1 MDSVKLPMVLFGNL
15 FNADLDQLGERYSY
29 KVDVV
34 GSSPTI
40 GTKVRVAPRE
50 HKVGIH
56 AAPK

>member
-1 MDSVKLPMVLFGNL
+1 MVLFGNL
-15 FNADLDQLGERYSY
+15 FNADLAQLGERYSY

-50 HKVGIH
+50 HKVDIH